1 MTTPTPTT
9 PTQPIHWWTATR
21 LRDAIA
27 SGELSAVEVM
37 TAFLDRMDATDDA
50 VNVMVFRLP
59 RDEALALAAEADRAR
74 DLALDEGRP
83 LGPLHGLPIA
93 IKDLVDVAGMPT
105 SRGSRA
111 FAGRGPEASD
121 APHVA
126 KLRAAGAL
134 LIGKTNA
141 PEFGVGT
148 VTWNDVFGIT
158 RNPFDLTRHAGGSTG
173 GAAAVAAGML
183 PFCDGSDSGGSL
195 RYPASFCNVVGL
207 RTTPGLVPA
216 VAGGGSWSPH
226 SVNGP
231 VARTCRDAALL
242 LSGMTGEDPL
252 APLSVGGAPTE
263 ELGAPRTAPLRLAW
277 SPDLGGLPISDEVRA
292 VFADTRAR
300 LGAAGVEIV
309 DVDSRTGIDFT
320 GVGRAWEVIELTGWF
335 ALLGRDPID
344 HPEKYRDD
352 FVRNVG
358 EASAFSTT
366 ELIEAEDRRYRLFT
380 AFTELLGDVDGFV
393 CPGAPVVAPPA
404 EDKWV
409 ARIGDTT
416 FDRYFLWQRL
426 ACLLV
431 MTQHPVLAL
440 PAGFS
445 GGLPVGLQ
453 VVGRYGRDVEL
464 LAVGEQLETILGVSD
479 VHPELP
485 GNGRPMTP

>member
-1 MTTPTPTT
+1 MTTAT
-9 PTQPIHWWTATR
+9 PIHWWTATR

-50 VNVMVFRLP
+50 INVMVFRLP
-59 RDEALALAAEADRAR
+59 RQECLELAAEADRAR
-74 DLALDEGRP
+74 ERGEP
-83 LGPLHGLPIA
+83 LGVLHGLPIA

-111 FAGRGPEASD
+111 FADRGPMPTD

-158 RNPFDLTRHAGGSTG
+158 RNPFDPSRHAGGSTG
-173 GAAAVAAGML
+173 GTAAVAAGML

-231 VARTCRDAALL
+231 VARTCRDTALL
-242 LSGMTGEDPL
+242 LAGMTGEDPL
-252 APLSVGGAPTE
+252 SPLSAGRAPTG
-263 ELGAPRTAPLRLAW
+263 ELGEPRTAPLRLAW
-277 SPDLGGLPISDEVRA
+277 SPDLGGLPISDEVA
-292 VFADTRAR
+292 EVFAGTRAR
-300 LGAAGVEIV
+300 LEAAGVEIV
-309 DVDSRTGIDFT
+309 DADIDFT
-320 GVGRAWEVIELTGWF
+320 GVDRAWEVIELTGWF
-335 ALLGRDPID
+335 SLLGRDPID

-352 FVRNVG
+352 FVRNVS
-358 EASAFSTT
+358 EAAAFSTT

-380 AFTELLGDVDGFV
+380 EFARVLTDVDGFV
-393 CPGAPVVAPPA
+393 TPGAPVVAPPA
-404 EDKWV
+404 GDKWV
-409 ARIGDTT
+409 ARIGETT
-416 FDRYFLWQRL
+416 FDRYFQWQRL
-426 ACLLV
+426 ACRLV

-445 GGLPVGLQ
+445 RGLPVGLQ
-453 VVGRYGRDVEL
+453 IVGRYGRDVDL
-464 LAVGEQLETILGVSD
+464 LSIGEQLEAVLGVSD
-479 VHPELP
+479 VHPE
-485 GNGRPMTP
+485 R